1 MDVPIAS
8 LPGLASQH
16 KHLFAKAGILFQP
29 DVWLTAPSDI
39 AKKVKLPIDDVQAA
53 IDALC
58 AATVMMPKLLGDIE
72 EEPSFFT
79 TGDDK
84 LDKALRGGIRMG
96 ALTEIAGESA
106 SGKTQLA
113 LQLAL
118 MAQLPGAERGVDSG
132 VAYFTTTSAL
142 PVRRLTELAKSHPL
156 LRQKDAKSLTDNVHT
171 CLTSTVPALISVLKH
186 ALSALIGQAEDSEK
200 LRPIRVLILDS
211 LGTLFHSMDKTTTVT
226 LVERSKVLGD
236 IAYMLHDLASRRNMA
251 IIIVNQASDVFSTP
265 DDVSPSHEQDTE
277 APPVLLYKDQ
287 SLHFNRMPLVTTRE
301 AMLGLVWANQ
311 LNTRMMLSRTK
322 RRMRLSTKNGE
333 ATSNKRRKTTD
344 ADKSERFTRLAA
356 LWYLD
361 EEEEDELDTSV
372 TIRKL
377 AVVFSATSAPCVM
390 DFIVQ
395 SEGVQV
401 TEVNNA
407 IKATV
412 TSVTREIAV
421 QKDSSPKDA
430 PLPLT
435 PGSQGFI
442 SARLTQMQAPPRE
455 VSPEPQENDKGEE
468 EFDVFDEAEWASYG
482 EALGDL
488 EEQWDTSEPDNQSAI
503 PSDPEIDDDIVLE
516 SSDVEE
522 NLLL

>member
-58 AATVMMPKLLGDIE
+58 AATVMMPKLLGDIK

-226 LVERSKVLGD
+226 LEYGHHHSKPSKRCLQ
-236 IAYMLHDLASRRNMA
+236 YS
-251 IIIVNQASDVFSTP
+251 

-412 TSVTREIAV
+412 TSVAREMAV

-435 PGSQGFI
+435 PGSQDA
-442 SARLTQMQAPPRE
+442 SATSRSFA
-455 VSPEPQENDKGEE
+455 EPQENDKGEE

-488 EEQWDTSEPDNQSAI
+488 EEQWDTSEPDNQSSI